1 MYKPS
6 PAERDVALQFRDAPG
21 PTYSMELQ
29 RMLDY
34 FRSALP
40 IEGRYVLAC
49 TIPNREWKV
58 CRLTGVGGRAPVK
71 QDNHSGDK
79 KTQAAWGVLKLRGE
93 QVGGGDREAR

>member
-6 PAERDVALQFRDAPG
+6 AAERDVALQFRDAPG

-34 FRSALP
+34 FRSAMP

-58 CRLTGVGGRAPVK
+58 CRLTGVRGRATVIL
-71 QDNHSGDK
+71 DNMRFDN
-79 KTQAAWGVLKLRGE
+79 QREAEWEVFKLRWK
-93 QVGGGDREAR
+93 QVVGTELEA